1 MAGPRDQAAIDRLCY
16 EIFEADRRGAAI
28 FDHLCMRW
36 ARRPTGSGLDSL
48 IDIVRVDAYREVL
61 DDLVHAINR
70 GREQG
75 APADESAVDFSR
87 D

>member
-1 MAGPRDQAAIDRLCY
+1 MAPEHDRAAIDRLCF
-16 EIFEADRRGAAI
+16 EIFEEDRRGAAI
-28 FDHLCMRW
+28 FDYLCRRW

-61 DDLVHAINR
+61 DDLVNAINR
-70 GREQG
+70 GRDHNPTAGGE
-75 APADESAVDFSR
+75 VDFSR